1 MSEIAFISHCL
12 LNNLSKVEA
21 FDNKNKD
28 LIKYLLEQNIE
39 LIQMPCPEFTL
50 YGGRR
55 FGQVKEQ
62 YDNPFFKKHCSIL
75 IEPLIQQIEEYIRN
89 NHKIIGIFAIKGSP
103 SCGYLHTV
111 SGPHWLGEVKEN
123 SEELLNDVKLIK
135 GTGVFMEELFKKLP
149 KDISIIEVDESDIE
163 TTINKCQDIIKISNI

>member
-1 MSEIAFISHCL
+1 MPKIAFISHCL

-21 FDNKNKD
+21 FDNKNKV
-28 LIKYLLEQNIE
+28 LIKYLLEHNVE

-62 YDNPFFKKHCSIL
+62 YDTPFFRKHCSIL
-75 IEPLIQQIEEYIRN
+75 IEPLIQQMEEYKRN
-89 NHKIIGIFAIKGSP
+89 GHQILGFFAIKGSP

-111 SGPHWLGEVKEN
+111 SGPKWLGEIKDN
-123 SEELLNDVKLIK
+123 QELLKDVKLTD
-135 GTGVFMEELFKKLP
+135 GSGVFIEELSKNLP
-149 KDISIIEVDESDIE
+149 DDILIIEVDEDNIE
-163 TTINKCQDIIKISNI
+163 TTIKLCQEIV

>member
-1 MSEIAFISHCL
+1 MSKIAFISHCL
-12 LNNLSKVEA
+12 LNNLSKVET

-28 LIKYLLEQNIE
+28 LIKYLLEHDVE

-62 YDNPFFKKHCSIL
+62 YDTPFFRKHCSIL
-75 IEPLIQQIEEYIRN
+75 IEPLIQQIMEYKRN
-89 NHKIIGIFAIKGSP
+89 GQHILGIFAIKGSP

-111 SGPHWLGEVKEN
+111 SGPNWLGEIKEN
-123 SEELLNDVKLIK
+123 SENLLENVEIINGSGVFIEELLKVITD
-135 GTGVFMEELFKKLP
+135 
-149 KDISIIEVDESDIE
+149 DIAIIEVDEKDIE
-163 TTINKCQDIIKISNI
+163 KTIKICKDLI

>member
-1 MSEIAFISHCL
+1 MSKIAFISHCL
-12 LNNLSKVEA
+12 LNNLSKVEN

-28 LIKYLLEQNIE
+28 LIKYLLENDVD

-62 YDNPFFKKHCSIL
+62 YDTPFFRKHCSLL
-75 IEPLIQQIEEYIRN
+75 IEPLIQQIEEYKRN
-89 NHKIIGIFAIKGSP
+89 GHQIIGIFAIKGSP

-111 SGPHWLGEVKEN
+111 SGPKWLGEIKE
-123 SEELLNDVKLIK
+123 STDDLLKDVKLIK
-135 GTGVFMEELFKKLP
+135 GSGVYMEELSKKLP
-149 KDISIIEVDESDIE
+149 AHISIIEVDESDID
-163 TTINKCQDIIKISNI
+163 TTIKICQDII

>member
-1 MSEIAFISHCL
+1 MPKIAFISHCL

-21 FDNKNKD
+21 FDNKNKV
-28 LIKYLLEQNIE
+28 LIKYLLEHNVE

-62 YDNPFFKKHCSIL
+62 YDTPFFRKHCSIL
-75 IEPLIQQIEEYIRN
+75 IEPLIQQMEEYKRN
-89 NHKIIGIFAIKGSP
+89 GHQILGVFAIKGSP

-111 SGPHWLGEVKEN
+111 SGPKWLGEIKDN
-123 SEELLNDVKLIK
+123 QELFKDVKLTD
-135 GTGVFMEELFKKLP
+135 GSGVFIEELSKNLP
-149 KDISIIEVDESDIE
+149 DDILIIEVDEDNIE
-163 TTINKCQDIIKISNI
+163 TTIKLCQEIV

>member
-1 MSEIAFISHCL
+1 MSKIAFISHCL

-21 FDNKNKD
+21 FENKNKD
-28 LIKYLLEQNIE
+28 LIKYLLEHDVD

-62 YDNPFFKKHCSIL
+62 YDTPFFRKHCSIL
-75 IEPLIQQIEEYIRN
+75 IEPLIQQIEEYKRN
-89 NHKIIGIFAIKGSP
+89 GHKIIGVFGIKGSP

-111 SGPHWLGEVKEN
+111 SGPNWLGEIKDN
-123 SEELLNDVKLIK
+123 SEKLMKDVKLINDS
-135 GTGVFMEELFKKLP
+135 GVFIDELLKKLP
-149 KDISIIEVDESDIE
+149 EDISIIEVDESDIDA
-163 TTINKCQDIIKISNI
+163 IIKKCQDII

>member
-1 MSEIAFISHCL
+1 MSKIAFISHCL
-12 LNNLSKVEA
+12 LNNLSKVEN

-28 LIKYLLEQNIE
+28 LIKYLLENDVD

-62 YDNPFFKKHCSIL
+62 YDTPFFRKHCSLL
-75 IEPLIQQIEEYIRN
+75 IEPLIQQIEEYKRN
-89 NHKIIGIFAIKGSP
+89 EHQILGIFAIKGSP

-111 SGPHWLGEVKEN
+111 SGSNWTGEIKEN
-123 SEELLNDVKLIK
+123 SDILLKNVKLIN
-135 GTGVFMEELFKKLP
+135 GSGVFMEELLKKLP
-149 KDISIIEVDESDIE
+149 DDTSIIEVDESDIE
-163 TTINKCQDIIKISNI
+163 KTLQICKEII